1 MNSVIAYD
9 RKQGNDFI
17 PNGYPF
23 QDYVYD
29 VQEYINKF
37 NVEPTVRFINFY
49 SNYKRVQTNKVKDNF
64 IYMIEQFGSIE
75 KLIGMESGY
84 EDICFLNHIES
95 NTIEKIRSNKGK
107 LVICAFEESRVDI
120 KSMTFLHIKLSKLKI
135 NKLYYITGNNWNIEK
150 TYKIWCDRQGV
161 EPIISIVNSL
171 EQLYLKGQDL
181 SQDNGTFVSLDEID
195 KKRNKRFLCFNR
207 RIRPHRYSLISM
219 FHHNDLLKD
228 NLVSFSLE
236 RGKDLNHLGENRT
249 PDLHTMTQIMGKT
262 YLRDT
267 YISYFEELNKMSPMT
282 VDYDNLTNVMGPGCE
297 NKEPYLETYFSVVTE
312 TPFTESTYFSTEKVY
327 RPMIQYHPFIVF
339 GAPGTLSNLKELGFK
354 TFSPY
359 IDESYDNEISPF
371 RRMQKITKEI
381 KRLCSLSETEIYNWF
396 TSMKYILIYNR
407 QLMLEYGK
415 QYGKHME
422 NIIGELK

>member
-37 NVEPTVRFINFY
+37 NVEPTVRFMNFY

-150 TYKIWCDRQGV
+150 NYKIWCDRQGV
-161 EPIISIVNSL
+161 EPIISIINSL

-181 SQDNGTFVSLDEID
+181 SQNNGTFVSLDEID
-195 KKRNKRFLCFNR
+195 KKRNRRFLCFNR

-312 TPFTESTYFSTEKVY
+312 TPFTESTYFSTEKIY

-354 TFSPY
+354 TFSPF
-359 IDESYDNEISPF
+359 IDESYDETISPF

-381 KRLCSLSETEIYNWF
+381 KRLCSFSETEMYDWF
-396 TSMKYILIYNR
+396 SSMKYILIYNR

>member
-1 MNSVIAYD
+1 
-9 RKQGNDFI
+9 
-17 PNGYPF
+17 
-23 QDYVYD
+23 
-29 VQEYINKF
+29 
-37 NVEPTVRFINFY
+37 
-49 SNYKRVQTNKVKDNF
+49 
-64 IYMIEQFGSIE
+64 
-75 KLIGMESGY
+75 
-84 EDICFLNHIES
+84 
-95 NTIEKIRSNKGK
+95 
-107 LVICAFEESRVDI
+107 
-120 KSMTFLHIKLSKLKI
+120 
-135 NKLYYITGNNWNIEK
+135 
-150 TYKIWCDRQGV
+150 
-161 EPIISIVNSL
+161 
-171 EQLYLKGQDL
+171 
-181 SQDNGTFVSLDEID
+181 
-195 KKRNKRFLCFNR
+195 
-207 RIRPHRYSLISM
+207 
-219 FHHNDLLKD
+219 
-228 NLVSFSLE
+228 
-236 RGKDLNHLGENRT
+236 
-249 PDLHTMTQIMGKT
+249 MGKT

-312 TPFTESTYFSTEKVY
+312 TPFTESTHFSTEKIY